1 MPKQPVKGTK
11 QVLFELPEQ
20 LVEDAKAFAKK
31 RSESLKDVVIQALHR
46 HMANPPPLPT
56 DTPLPPVTVA
66 ESRSG
71 EQSKSPTKKVK
82 K

>member
-11 QVLFELPEQ
+11 QVLLELPEQ
-20 LVEDAKAFAKK
+20 LVEDAKTFA
-31 RSESLKDVVIQALHR
+31 RGRRETLKDVVIQSLFR

-56 DTPLPPVTVA
+56 DSPLPPVTA
-66 ESRSG
+66 PLFQPKE
-71 EQSKSPTKKVK
+71 KPATDKKRGK